1 MVVLAGPAAAE
12 VNDFMQ
18 RMEKLM
24 ALTYVEGLRAKRI
37 ELQDE
42 LAGYETG
49 RLYIGNR
56 WEGRTDAK
64 MHDLRREIAEHDLL
78 IERNEPRGPKGEKRP
93 GDVIGAAGSSVKRIV
108 NFRRKWANK
117 SDRAINAALN
127 HFWVWGKQINKSA
140 TAMPNTRRKPTIRP
154 GR

>member
-1 MVVLAGPAAAE
+1 
-12 VNDFMQ
+12 MQ

-56 WEGRTDAK
+56 SEGRTDAK
-64 MHDLRREIAEHDLL
+64 MHDLRRKIAEHDLM
-78 IERNEPRGPKGEKRP
+78 IERNDASRTKREKRP
-93 GDVIGAAGSSVKRIV
+93 GDVIGAAVIVGSSVKRV
-108 NFRRKWANK
+108 VDFRRKWANK

-127 HFWVWGKQINKSA
+127 HFLVWGKQINKSA
-140 TAMPNTRRKPTIRP
+140 TAMPKHKEKPHN
-154 GR
+154 

>member
-1 MVVLAGPAAAE
+1 MVVLAGPTAAE
-12 VNDFMQ
+12 VNAFTQ

-24 ALTYVEGLRAKRI
+24 ALSYVEGLRAKRI

-64 MHDLRREIAEHDLL
+64 MYDLRRKIAEYDRL
-78 IERNEPRGPKGEKRP
+78 IEKNDASR
-93 GDVIGAAGSSVKRIV
+93 
-108 NFRRKWANK
+108 
-117 SDRAINAALN
+117 
-127 HFWVWGKQINKSA
+127 
-140 TAMPNTRRKPTIRP
+140 T
-154 GR
+154 

>member
-1 MVVLAGPAAAE
+1 
-12 VNDFMQ
+12 
-18 RMEKLM
+18 M

-56 WEGRTDAK
+56 SEGRTDAK
-64 MHDLRREIAEHDLL
+64 MHDLRRKIAEYDLL
-78 IERNEPRGPKGEKRP
+78 IEKDDASPNGEKGP
-93 GDVIGAAGSSVKRIV
+93 GNVIGAAGMVGSSARRVV
-108 NFRRKWANK
+108 DFRRKWANK

-140 TAMPNTRRKPTIRP
+140 TAMPKHKEKPHN
-154 GR
+154 